1 MPVIP
6 RMGGS
11 AGGCGVHRREV
22 SRESGSLKTSKPRSE
37 RDSAPRHGATD
48 RGHAANGILIGLR
61 GYTIA
66 VVFFEI
72 LCIAAQY
79 GVGRCPS
86 LHRRHHE
93 VSVI

>member
-22 SRESGSLKTSKPRSE
+22 SRESGSLKTSKPRPA
-37 RDSAPRHGATD
+37 RDSAPQHRATD

-61 GYTIA
+61 GYTPTRSPFSKSFALQRNMASAA
-66 VVFFEI
+66 VRLFI
-72 LCIAAQY
+72 GDITK
-79 GVGRCPS
+79 
-86 LHRRHHE
+86 
-93 VSVI
+93 